1 MPPELTH
8 HASGVVGVLLHR
20 GYRRY
25 LIGTITASTGLW
37 ICETALL
44 WWIQSQTGSSTAI
57 GVFLSVVTVPFVV
70 GAFWGGV
77 LTDRFGPRPL
87 MAIAALAWGI
97 AVGGGAVL
105 ALTNSLSLGWV
116 LSIGFVLGAF
126 DSFWTVPIQIMA
138 AASVERDLTAAA
150 VGAFPLQYGVGR
162 LIGGLG
168 GGLLVALS
176 GVPLAMVLAC
186 VTLIVAALIVVSIPY
201 NQPLATVRLTHPER
215 QSAAL
220 RWVVQNPVAAT
231 ILVLAAVASVITF
244 SYTTLLPAIALSSLS
259 SGATGLGV
267 LTAAG
272 GIGILVISMWTD
284 RIGIQYGRARLVVAV
299 VAITGVALAVLA
311 ISPNIVLSA
320 LACAAAAGLL
330 MVFISTCSLLLQ
342 AWSPPG
348 IRGRAVSVFSL
359 VFWGAL
365 PIGSLLVGWTS
376 DHVGPRAVLLGCGA
390 LSVACAFT
398 VALAKRDFVRV
409 NVDNAGQPAELAK
422 L

>member
-8 HASGVVGVLLHR
+8 HATGVVGVLLHP
-20 GYRRY
+20 GYRRF
-25 LIGTITASTGLW
+25 LIATIATSVGLW

-44 WWIQSQTGSSTAI
+44 WWIQAQTGSSTAI
-57 GVFLSVVTVPFVV
+57 GVFISVVTVPFVV

-97 AVGGGAVL
+97 AIGGGAIL

-116 LSIGFVLGAF
+116 LLIGFVLGAF

-150 VGAFPLQYGVGR
+150 VGAFPLQYGFGR

-168 GGLLVALS
+168 GGLLVAIS
-176 GVPLAMVLAC
+176 GVPLAMGLAC
-186 VTLIVAALIVVSIPY
+186 AVLIIAALSVLSIPY
-201 NQPLATVRLTHPER
+201 NQPLSTVRLTHPER
-215 QSAAL
+215 QSAAVS
-220 RWVVQNPVAAT
+220 WVVHNPVAAT
-231 ILVLAAVASVITF
+231 VLVLAAVASTITF
-244 SYTTLLPAIALSSLS
+244 SYTTLLPAIALKSLS
-259 SGATGLGV
+259 SGATGLGI

-272 GIGILVISMWTD
+272 GIGILVISLGTD
-284 RIGIQYGRARLVVAV
+284 RVGLQYGRARLIVGVVG
-299 VAITGVALAVLA
+299 ISGFALAVLA
-311 ISPNIVLSA
+311 VSPNIVLSA

-330 MVFISTCSLLLQ
+330 MVFISTCSLVLQ
-342 AWSPPG
+342 AWSPPE

-365 PIGSLLVGWTS
+365 PIGSLLLGWTS
-376 DHVGPRAVLLGCGA
+376 DRLGPRIVLLACGA
-390 LSVACAFT
+390 LSVLFAVA
-398 VALAKRDFVRV
+398 VALLRRDFVRV
-409 NVDNAGQPAELAK
+409 NVDNAGRPAELAK